1 MSLKSAIVN
10 DLNIKMK
17 SFIKKTLKNDKNDIV
32 KNEGGTHNSAEGPLI
47 QTKIWNNYI
56 YIWEEW

>member
-47 QTKIWNNYI
+47 QTKI
-56 YIWEEW
+56 